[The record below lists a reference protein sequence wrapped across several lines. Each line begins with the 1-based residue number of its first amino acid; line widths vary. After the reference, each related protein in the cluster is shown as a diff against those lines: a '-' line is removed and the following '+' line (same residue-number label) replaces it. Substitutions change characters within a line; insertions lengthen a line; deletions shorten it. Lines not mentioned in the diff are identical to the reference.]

1 MLNLFFKKTKFS
13 VKSELEF
20 FNERDISDLHNNIVA
35 KTNSIKSEREFFN
48 ATHFSD
54 IHNINIVGETRH
66 YTPPSKQFTSR
77 IFFKNKYFT
86 NKFPIVKNT
95 IIKPHLNTQDLKGII
110 LPYHLSQKL
119 NLSTSS
125 CINAS

>member
-1 MLNLFFKKTKFS
+1 MLNLFLKKAKNS

-66 YTPPSKQFTSR
+66 YPPASKE
-77 IFFKNKYFT
+77 
-86 NKFPIVKNT
+86 
-95 IIKPHLNTQDLKGII
+95 
-110 LPYHLSQKL
+110 
-119 NLSTSS
+119 
-125 CINAS
+125 